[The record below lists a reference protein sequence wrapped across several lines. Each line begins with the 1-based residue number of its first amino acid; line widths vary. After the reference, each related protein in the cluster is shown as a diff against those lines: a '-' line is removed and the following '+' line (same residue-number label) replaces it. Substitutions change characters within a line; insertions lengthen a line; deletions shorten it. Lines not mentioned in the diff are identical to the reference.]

1 MKEIIH
7 DIIMAEEMYKNLD
20 NINLQGLF
28 ILMYDKIHHKSKKK
42 KNKVMKP
49 PQKFLHLNF

>member
-1 MKEIIH
+1 
-7 DIIMAEEMYKNLD
+7 MAEEMYKNLD

-28 ILMYDKIHHKSKKK
+28 ILMYEKIHHKSKKK
-42 KNKVMKP
+42 KNKVMNP